1 MKYGG
6 IKLTKKEIKKRRK
19 KADKYF
25 ASLGINPD
33 TKGNM
38 HQERILDRKPIYKPE
53 DDVANSKAMIE
64 IDC

>member
-33 TKGNM
+33 TK
-38 HQERILDRKPIYKPE
+38 EICIRKEY
-53 DDVANSKAMIE
+53 
-64 IDC
+64 